1 MGPSNIVTLAQT
13 GHEHYTAGVEK
24 TILRY
29 PNVHSHQSS
38 GKPKTMLT
46 KRGNRDTLMV
56 SGVGGWEQAPGRW
69 H

>member
-1 MGPSNIVTLAQT
+1 MDMSARSRAARPITRCPSPDTLCSSDPGHMGPSNIVTLAQT

-38 GKPKTMLT
+38 G
-46 KRGNRDTLMV
+46 
-56 SGVGGWEQAPGRW
+56 
-69 H
+69 